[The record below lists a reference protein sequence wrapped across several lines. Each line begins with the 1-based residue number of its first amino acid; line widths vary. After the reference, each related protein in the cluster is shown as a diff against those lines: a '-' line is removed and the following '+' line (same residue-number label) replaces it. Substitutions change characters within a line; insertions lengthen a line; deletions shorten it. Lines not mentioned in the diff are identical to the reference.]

1 MSLYHA
7 LVAAYPGITVG
18 PSLGEAECVLLGDKI
33 SGWRR
38 AEPKPSEAALL
49 AAYDP
54 MPDAKAN
61 RIASINAECRARLIA
76 RFGPAEEQVSR
87 SVGVYGAAEQ
97 QALASGIAAT
107 IDASNTAQNAILAA
121 ADIAAVEAVT
131 VTWPVI

>member
-38 AEPKPSEAALL
+38 AEPKPSEAALV

-87 SVGVYGAAEQ
+87 SIGAYGAVEQ
-97 QALASGIAAT
+97 AALKLGVET
-107 IDASNTAQNAILAA
+107 TLDASNVASNAILAA
-121 ADIAAVEAVT
+121 ADLAAVEAVT